1 MKTIVIGLGNP
12 ILGDDGVGW
21 VVAEEISKLELCK
34 SKAVIVD
41 CLSVGGMT
49 LMEHLVGF
57 DRAIIIDA
65 LQTSLHPIGTVIKMK
80 LEDFPEQIAA
90 HLTSA
95 HDVNLKT
102 ALQLGR
108 EMGAQLPEE
117 IIFIGIAAEYV
128 TNFSNELS
136 PTIQNA
142 IPQAV
147 ERISN
152 LLCSVG

>member
-1 MKTIVIGLGNP
+1 
-12 ILGDDGVGW
+12 
-21 VVAEEISKLELCK
+21 
-34 SKAVIVD
+34 
-41 CLSVGGMT
+41 
-49 LMEHLVGF
+49 
-57 DRAIIIDA
+57 
-65 LQTSLHPIGTVIKMK
+65 MK
-80 LEDFPEQIAA
+80 LEDLPEQIAA

>member
-21 VVAEEISKLELCK
+21 VVAEKISKLK
-34 SKAVIVD
+34 SCESTEVVVD
-41 CLSVGGMT
+41 CLSVGGLT

-57 DRAIIIDA
+57 DRAIVVDA
-65 LQTSLHPIGTVIKMK
+65 LQTTLYPVGTVFHLR
-80 LEDFPEQIAA
+80 LEDLPEQIIG
-90 HLTSA
+90 HLASA

-117 IIFIGIAAEYV
+117 IIIVGIVAHSV
-128 TNFSNELS
+128 TNFSKNLS
-136 PTIQNA
+136 SNVLA
-142 IPQAV
+142 AVPQA
-147 ERISN
+147 IQIIYN
-152 LLCSVG
+152 LLQTAV